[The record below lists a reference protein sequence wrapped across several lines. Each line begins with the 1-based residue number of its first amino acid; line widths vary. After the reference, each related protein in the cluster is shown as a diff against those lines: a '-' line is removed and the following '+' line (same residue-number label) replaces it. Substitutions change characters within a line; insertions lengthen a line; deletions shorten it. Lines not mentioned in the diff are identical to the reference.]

1 MRTEYKKINRLNLE
15 NLKLKEENDK
25 LKAEI
30 SKLKNNNVI
39 KNPNQLELFSDDA
52 ETYIYESPDGGKTV
66 YRRKFGDYSGNREKI
81 NK

>member
-1 MRTEYKKINRLNLE
+1 MRTEYKEINRLSLE
-15 NLKLKEENDK
+15 NSKLKEENDK

-39 KNPNQLELFSDDA
+39 KNPNQLELFSDDV

-66 YRRKFGDYSGNREKI
+66 YRRKFGDHSGNKEKM